1 MKRWLKDNSLS
12 LVMGILFL
20 IFLSGHSLTGQR
32 LYNEEQLEHGQQKVT
47 YSEYIGSSDFIESVF
62 ENWESEFLQ
71 MGAYVALTVFLY
83 QKGSAESK
91 KLIGREAVD
100 QKPKK
105 SSNKYAPW
113 PVRKGGVVLKIYENS
128 LLISFILL
136 FLMSFFLHAYGGAQ
150 ATTEEYIAH
159 GEDRVVSTAE
169 YMTTSKFWFESF
181 QNWQSEFL
189 AVFSIVVLSI
199 WLRQKGSPESKP
211 VNSAYSETG
220 SS

>member
-12 LVMGILFL
+12 LVVGILFL
-20 IFLSGHSLTGQR
+20 IFLGGQSLTGQR
-32 LYNEEQLEHGQQKVT
+32 QYNEEQQEHGQPEIT
-47 YSEYIGSSDFIESVF
+47 YMEYIGSGDFIESVF

-71 MGAYVALTVFLY
+71 MAAYVALTVFLY

-91 KLIGREAVD
+91 KLQGSEPFD
-100 QKPKK
+100 QKPRK
-105 SSNKYAPW
+105 SRSTNAPW
-113 PVRKGGVVLKIYENS
+113 PVRQGGIALKLYENS
-128 LLISFILL
+128 LLIAFTLL
-136 FLMSFFLHAYGGAQ
+136 FLMSFGMHAYGGAR
-150 ATTEEYIAH
+150 ATTEENLVH
-159 GEDRVVSTAE
+159 GESAVGVVE
-169 YMTTSKFWFESF
+169 YIQTSKFWFESF

-211 VNSAYSETG
+211 VNSPHAETG

>member
-12 LVMGILFL
+12 IVMFLLFA
-20 IFLSGHSLTGQR
+20 IFLVGQSLAGQR
-32 LYNEEQLEHGQQKVT
+32 HYNNEQQTHHQPEVAYT
-47 YSEYIGSSDFIESVF
+47 EYIKSGNFIETVF

-91 KLIGREAVD
+91 KLQGSEPFD

-105 SSNKYAPW
+105 SKNAHAPW
-113 PVRKGGVVLKIYENS
+113 PVRRGGLVLKIYENS
-128 LLISFILL
+128 LLIAFTLL
-136 FLMSFFLHAYGGAQ
+136 FLMSFFLHAYGGARQ
-150 ATTEEYIAH
+150 TSEENIVHGQPSVSTVEYI
-159 GEDRVVSTAE
+159 E
-169 YMTTSKFWFESF
+169 TSKFWFESF

-211 VNSAYSETG
+211 VNSPYAETG